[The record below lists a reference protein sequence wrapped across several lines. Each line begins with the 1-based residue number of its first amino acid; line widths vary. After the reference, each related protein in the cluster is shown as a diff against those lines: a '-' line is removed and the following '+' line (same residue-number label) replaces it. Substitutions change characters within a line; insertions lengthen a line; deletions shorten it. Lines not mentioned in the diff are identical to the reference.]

1 MGNKGAGK
9 GGDSTIVL
17 SRGREKS
24 EGEGLEK
31 ATIFKGFEQRRGDH
45 FLVADVSLSGEPIY
59 PHPAPK
65 MDQPLYKGQDCSG
78 ACCDSRF
85 KRQ

>member
-59 PHPAPK
+59 PHPSS
-65 MDQPLYKGQDCSG
+65 QDGS
-78 ACCDSRF
+78 ALVQRPRLQRRLLRF
-85 KRQ
+85 AL